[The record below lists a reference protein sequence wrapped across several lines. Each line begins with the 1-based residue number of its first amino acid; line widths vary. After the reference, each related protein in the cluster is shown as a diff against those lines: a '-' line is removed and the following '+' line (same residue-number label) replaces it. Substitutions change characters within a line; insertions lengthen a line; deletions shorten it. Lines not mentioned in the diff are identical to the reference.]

1 VSTVTGETPGRPNG
15 STESAESS
23 VDTLCPLSGN
33 SVLARYGDLTLLCE
47 AVPGQQHR
55 VGALLD
61 AVAGLAESDAG
72 GRQLSRQVAALVGVA
87 GLDDD
92 FPALCAFGPADEGM
106 VAVVH
111 GGAELIITVNG
122 EQMHLDGRDA
132 ATVLDRVIT
141 DPVES
146 IQAVVGDTQVGA
158 ESTQALLPSPVPP
171 PDGLPSPALSSLGP
185 SSTGLDTPAPSAL
198 TRPPVPHVLGVH
210 CKRDH
215 FNDPESVYCGVCGIS
230 MAQGNHVQEWGP
242 RPELGVL
249 VLDDGTTHPLVCD
262 TVIGRAPHI
271 DEAVAAGEAEPLTLA
286 HPMVSRRH
294 LRIMLSDWQVTAID
308 AGSANGTFLMPRN
321 ATTWTRLEPGT
332 ETAIPPGSTISLGVV
347 QLRYHSYRSH

>member
-1 VSTVTGETPGRPNG
+1 MSTVTGETRSRSIE
-15 STESAESS
+15 ST
-23 VDTLCPLSGN
+23 VDTLHPLSGN

-61 AVAGLAESDAG
+61 VVAGLAASDAG

-122 EQMHLDGRDA
+122 EQMRLDGRDA

-146 IQAVVGDTQVGA
+146 IQAVVGDTQVGT
-158 ESTQALLPSPVPP
+158 EQTQALLPAADVDTPVSPVR
-171 PDGLPSPALSSLGP
+171 
-185 SSTGLDTPAPSAL
+185 TP
-198 TRPPVPHVLGVH
+198 PPVPHVLGVH

-249 VLDDGTTHPLVCD
+249 VLDDGTTHPLVRD

-294 LRIMLSDWQVTAID
+294 VRIMLNDWQVTAVD
-308 AGSANGTFLMPRN
+308 AASANGTFLMPRN

-332 ETAIPPGSTISLGVV
+332 ETTIPPGSTISLGVV